1 MHNAKSEKPPRVVL
15 PPYTGFVLFG
25 IAAGVSHAVS
35 WRATG
40 PGASESGVLHPERV
54 GGASRGGSR
63 CSPYNRALA
72 GGWLLNTKASGR
84 ERSRHSC
91 SSCWPCLHRPPQ
103 QPAHRVSVERIGAG
117 RENKGGSRAT
127 RIFWLPIKLVRPPV
141 PRITLSAF
149 FGSLLLFVA
158 VDARRR

>member
-72 GGWLLNTKASGR
+72 GGWLLSTKASGR

-103 QPAHRVSVERIGAG
+103 QPAHRVSVSCRAHWSGPG
-117 RENKGGSRAT
+117 KQRRQSRYSYFLAPDKVSSAACT
-127 RIFWLPIKLVRPPV
+127 PNYTQCLFWQLVV
-141 PRITLSAF
+141 VCC
-149 FGSLLLFVA
+149 G
-158 VDARRR
+158 